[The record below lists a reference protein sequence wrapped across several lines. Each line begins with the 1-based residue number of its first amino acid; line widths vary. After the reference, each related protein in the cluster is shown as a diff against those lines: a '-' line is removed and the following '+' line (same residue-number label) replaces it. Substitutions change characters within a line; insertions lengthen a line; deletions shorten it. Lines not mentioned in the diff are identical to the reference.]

1 VSDVPP
7 IFSHGRLRLY
17 LLKLLEDGPKHGYEL
32 MRLLQERFQGLY
44 APSAGSIYPRLAKL
58 EEEGLVSRVAPE
70 AAQGN
75 RMAYALTDAGRAEL
89 ALRAGE
95 IAAIDNEIQ
104 SSVADLAGLA
114 DQLQEQISGGIRDIR
129 QQLREQT
136 RQVRSGA
143 RPVGATRPA
152 SPETAELLRKL
163 EEFAAEAR
171 GLIARSRPGGPQA
184 KAVAAT
190 LDATIRA
197 VRDLLR

>member
-17 LLKLLEDGPKHGYEL
+17 LLKLLDGGPKHGYEL

-58 EEEGLVSRVAPE
+58 EEEGLVSRVAE
-70 AAQGN
+70 GN
-75 RMAYALTDAGRAEL
+75 RMAYTLTDAGHAEL
-89 ALRAGE
+89 TARADELEALDR
-95 IAAIDNEIQ
+95 EIQ
-104 SSVADLAGLA
+104 SSVADLTGLA
-114 DQLQEQISGGIRDIR
+114 DQLQEQISGGLRDIR
-129 QQLREQT
+129 KQLREQT

-143 RPVGATRPA
+143 RAVSTPRSSP
-152 SPETAELLRKL
+152 PETEELLRKL
-163 EEFAAEAR
+163 EEFTTEAR
-171 GLIARSRPGGPQA
+171 ALIARSRPGGPQA

-190 LDATIRA
+190 LDATIRT